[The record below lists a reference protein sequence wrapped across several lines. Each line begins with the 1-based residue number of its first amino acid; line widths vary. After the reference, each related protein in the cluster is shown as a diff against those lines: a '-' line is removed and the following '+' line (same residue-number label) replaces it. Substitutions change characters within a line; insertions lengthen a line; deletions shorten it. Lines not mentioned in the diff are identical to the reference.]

1 MLKYVAFALACMILG
16 ALVTLAAAGLAEISK
31 PPVPYLEPGASSYER
46 KGMPLPP
53 WLRRKYRA

>member
-1 MLKYVAFALACMILG
+1 MLRYVAFALTCMIFG
-16 ALVTLAAAGLAEISK
+16 ALVTLAAAGLADIAK

-46 KGMPLPP
+46 KLPPIPP